1 MLLQRSGKNIK
12 AVIRGDAMD
21 LKEKI
26 RNIPDFPKPGILFR
40 DITTL
45 LKDAPAFRSVIDA
58 LADRYAHT
66 PIDLIAG
73 IESRGFIFGAAL
85 ACQLSRGFVPIR
97 KPGKLPAKTV
107 SAEYSLEYGTDR
119 IEMHVDA
126 VQGGARV
133 LLIDDLLAT
142 GGTMQAA
149 CELVRKAGGCVA
161 ECAFIIELA
170 GLQGR
175 DKIKDQT
182 VFSMIQ
188 Y

>member
-1 MLLQRSGKNIK
+1 
-12 AVIRGDAMD
+12 MD

-26 RNIPDFPKPGILFR
+26 RAIPDFPKPGILFR

-45 LKDAPAFRSVIDA
+45 LKDAPAFRAVIDA
-58 LADRYAHT
+58 LTARYAHT
-66 PIDLIAG
+66 PLDLIVG

-85 ACQLSRGFVPIR
+85 ACGLNKGFVPIR
-97 KPGKLPAKTV
+97 KPGKLPAKTIA
-107 SAEYSLEYGTDR
+107 AEYSLEYGTDR

-126 VQGGARV
+126 VQRGTKV

-149 CELVRKAGGCVA
+149 CELVKQAGGIVA

-175 DKIKDQT
+175 DKLKGQT
-182 VFSMIQ
+182 IFSMIQ